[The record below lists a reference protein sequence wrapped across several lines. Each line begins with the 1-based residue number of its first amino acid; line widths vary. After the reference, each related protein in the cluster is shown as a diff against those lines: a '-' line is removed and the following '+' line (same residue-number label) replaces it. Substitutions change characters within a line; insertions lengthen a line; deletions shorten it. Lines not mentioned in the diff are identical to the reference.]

1 MVSVWTGEYAVD
13 TTAAARQ
20 WSGVETV
27 VTMTRQT
34 RNCGHYEMV
43 LRQESGPV
51 VHYTETKHQL
61 SNVTCRCLKIPPLL
75 EGFCWEWTP
84 ALYCN

>member
-1 MVSVWTGEYAVD
+1 MWTGEYAVD

-43 LRQESGPV
+43 LRQESGPL
-51 VHYTETKHQL
+51 VHYYIETKHQL
-61 SNVTCRCLKIPPLL
+61 DIKCYLTLIEDPSTFGGFLL
-75 EGFCWEWTP
+75 GMDPSFV
-84 ALYCN
+84 L